1 MALTMKEKA
10 VARTDRVAWPPSVTH
25 EFQQR
30 QFNGCVGTKLL
41 SEDDR
46 VRVWEIRLRPGERI
60 GFHRH
65 VLDYFWTAVTPGRAR
80 SHQEDGST
88 VESEYEAG
96 ETRHESYGR
105 GEYKIHDLQNTCGHE
120 IVFTTVEFL
129 QSANKPLEVP
139 RPFATAA
146 E

>member
-1 MALTMKEKA
+1 MALSMKQKA
-10 VARTDRVAWPPSVTH
+10 LARTDRAAWPPSVTR
-25 EFQQR
+25 EFEQR
-30 QFNGCVGTKLL
+30 QLNGCVGTKLL

-65 VLDYFWTAVTPGRAR
+65 VLDYFWIAVTPGRAR
-80 SHQEDGST
+80 SHQQDGST

-96 ETRHESYGR
+96 ETRHESYGP
-105 GEYKIHDLQNTCGHE
+105 GEFKVHDLENIGGTE
-120 IVFTTVEFL
+120 LIFTTVEFL
-129 QSANKPLEVP
+129 GSANKPLEIP
-139 RPFATAA
+139 EAMATAA